1 MKAAWSI
8 ENKYAL
14 RKKFEAFAE
23 ARPREF
29 ASLFANLDRVLRH
42 LNGGAKVGGFQMG
55 YFRSEG
61 EGVFRIGQTAVQH
74 AKESRLYIFPNQ
86 SNQTIYILT
95 VGTKDRQAD
104 DISEAK
110 TIADQIKA
118 TLVEE
123 TKANQ
128 AGA

>member
-1 MKAAWSI
+1 MKPQWSI
-8 ENKYAL
+8 ENKYAVT
-14 RKKFEAFAE
+14 KKFETFAQ

-29 ASLFANLDRVLRH
+29 ASLFANLDRIVRH

-61 EGVFRIGQTAVQH
+61 EGVYRIGQTAVQH

-95 VGTKDRQAD
+95 VGTKDRQPD
-104 DISEAK
+104 DINEAK
-110 TIADQIKA
+110 AMADQIKK
-118 TLVEE
+118 TL
-123 TKANQ
+123 
-128 AGA
+128 GDGG